1 MINQLRKFSLTL
13 SFKKKW
19 KHLDHLSNLAHPMRS
34 LYFIFFFFAFGTIA
48 AQTVSGVVREKGSG
62 LPLPF
67 ANIFVNNTT
76 QGIASDGEGK
86 FSLSGDFPAQIELVA
101 SFVGYVTQVRT
112 ISFENKNGVE
122 VIFELP
128 FNESNLSEVELK
140 AKRDKSWER
149 NLKTFE
155 EVFLALPD
163 DPYKSQVEI
172 LNPWVIDFEKV
183 KVKNGKNYLKA
194 SAQEP
199 IHILNNALGY
209 DIAYYLED
217 FRLMRDGSR
226 FFGQVFYEPIAS
238 ESVEKD
244 TRWKEARQSNYYG
257 SLKHLNKSILLNTPD
272 SVDFALFKTKPAPI
286 DGFRSNDLLEEL
298 NKTIVPIRKD
308 SILRRPSA
316 DGTFRIFLNGTLEVH
331 HLDKEWINDYYTTI
345 YHPISWIQ
353 APEGYYDID
362 RNGAL
367 IDPTQLVL
375 SGYLG
380 RRRVARTLP
389 LDFDPDSDFRA
400 EGTQAVEVITRQSSK
415 LNRLRE
421 KVWLTL
427 SKPYY
432 YPGETAWIGGQMLY
446 QDAFLADSL
455 SRVVHVDL
463 ITEDSG
469 IIQSATFPI
478 QQGKISGALVLPKE
492 IKPGDYVI
500 RAYTHWNRNFPMDD
514 QFIAPFV
521 VMEEDYIPEMEKE
534 ALETFSD
541 AIMVKAYYTLSDSL
555 NYRVMDLKLDFL
567 DEFENPIDGK
577 FVLSITDADQVV
589 EMNQGIRLEQAME
602 WLDEGLPETFQSS
615 LSHSVEYGISLR
627 GKFTPENK
635 RQGLIQPITIV
646 RGDLE
651 DYGQVMTDSLGYF
664 WATGLS
670 FQDTAQIAVAAVNE
684 KLRPFGSIELGS
696 LSKPELGV
704 ALPKLAYRKVAISS
718 KDYFLDTSGD
728 YILLEEF
735 VKEETRERETMAER
749 NYGYGTPDREV
760 SEEQLAVMTVEA
772 IGQILGLQ
780 GSKLG
785 NFTTGERTHAPL
797 LIIDGQKLPF
807 LSSDEFLDILASF
820 IPAELKSMKVYTINS
835 AVFGMA
841 GYAGVLMIETRK
853 GSKTNPQVETK
864 FNSEGFQFFN
874 IPGFTA
880 FPEFPKAPPS
890 DRYLAKKPT
899 IYWDPLAET
908 MDGVFE
914 VKIKVPYGIDRFR
927 IKVEGRSLDGEV
939 IYEMIEITTVRLK

>member
-1 MINQLRKFSLTL
+1 M
-13 SFKKKW
+13 

-34 LYFIFFFFAFGTIA
+34 LYFIFFFFAFGSIA
-48 AQTVSGVVREKGSG
+48 AQTVSGLVREKGSG

-67 ANIFVNNTT
+67 ANIFVNSTT
-76 QGIASDGEGK
+76 QGIATDGEGK

-112 ISFENKNGVE
+112 ISFENENEVE
-122 VIFELP
+122 VIFELA

-217 FRLMRDGSR
+217 FRLMRNGSR
-226 FFGQVFYEPIAS
+226 FFGQVFYEPISNGNS
-238 ESVEKD
+238 EKESN
-244 TRWKEARQSNYYG
+244 WKKARQANYFG
-257 SLKHLNKSILLNTPD
+257 SLKHLNKSILLNIPD
-272 SVDFALFKTKPAPI
+272 SVDFALFKTKLSAL
-286 DGFRSNDLLEEL
+286 DRNRTNVFLEEL
-298 NKTIVPIRKD
+298 NETIVPIRKD
-308 SILRRPSA
+308 SILRRPLG
-316 DGTFRIFLNGTLEVH
+316 DGTFRIFLKGTFEVH
-331 HLDKEWINDYYTTI
+331 HLDKEWINEYYTTI

-353 APEGYYDID
+353 APEGFYDID

-367 IDPTQLVL
+367 INPTQLVL

-400 EGTQAVEVITRQSSK
+400 DGYQATEVISRPTTK

-427 SKPYY
+427 SKPYF
-432 YPGETAWIGGQMLY
+432 YPGETAWIGGKMLY
-446 QDAFLADSL
+446 QDVFLADSL
-455 SRVVHVDL
+455 SRVVHVDF
-463 ITEDSG
+463 IAEDSG
-469 IIQSATFPI
+469 IVQSATYPI
-478 QQGKISGALVLPKE
+478 QQGRISGALVLSKE
-492 IKPGDYVI
+492 LKPGDYVI
-500 RAYTHWNRNFPMDD
+500 RAYTQWNRNFPMDD

-521 VMEEDYIPEMEKE
+521 VMEKEHIPEMEQE
-534 ALETFSD
+534 AAGIFQES
-541 AIMVKAYYTLSDSL
+541 IVVKADYTLSDSM

-567 DEFENPIDGK
+567 DEFENPIDGE

-615 LSHSVEYGISLR
+615 LSHPVEYGISLK

-651 DYGQVMTDSLGYF
+651 DYGQVMTDSSGYF

-670 FQDTAQIAVAAVNE
+670 YQDTAQIAVAAVNE
-684 KLRPFGSIELGS
+684 KLRPFGSVLLKSLG
-696 LSKPELGV
+696 KPELGV
-704 ALPKLAYRKVAISS
+704 DLPKLTYRKVPISS

-749 NYGYGTPDREV
+749 NYGYGMPDREV
-760 SEEQLAVMTVEA
+760 NEDQLLKLSPQTILALLGVSGSA
-772 IGQILGLQ
+772 IGNY
-780 GSKLG
+780 
-785 NFTTGERTHAPL
+785 NFGQKTSAPL
-797 LIIDGQKLPF
+797 LIIDGAKYPF
-807 LSSDEFLDILASF
+807 LTSDEFLSMLASYDF
-820 IPAELKSMKVYTINS
+820 AQFKSMKVYTFS
-835 AVFGMA
+835 APVFGMA
-841 GYAGVLMIETRK
+841 GYAGVLMIETRN
-853 GSKTNPQVETK
+853 GSRTNPQIETK
-864 FNSEGFQFFN
+864 FNSEGFQFFA

-880 FPEFPKAPPS
+880 FPEFPRNPPA
-890 DRYLAKKPT
+890 DRYLMKKPT

-908 MDGVFE
+908 TDGVYE
-914 VKIKVPYGIDRFR
+914 VKIKVPYGVDRFR

-939 IYEMIEITTVRLK
+939 IFEMIETNKSF

>member
-1 MINQLRKFSLTL
+1 MTL
-13 SFKKKW
+13 KSQ
-19 KHLDHLSNLAHPMRS
+19 
-34 LYFIFFFFAFGTIA
+34 TI
-48 AQTVSGVVREKGSG
+48 TGIVVEKGSG

-86 FSLSGDFPAQIELVA
+86 FSLSGDFPTQIELVA
-101 SFVGYVTQVRT
+101 SFVGYVTQVKAV
-112 ISFENKNGVE
+112 SFEGKSKVE
-122 VIFELP
+122 VIFELS

-163 DPYKSQVEI
+163 DPFKSEIKI

-183 KVKNGKNYLKA
+183 KVKKGQNYLKA

-217 FRLMRDGSR
+217 FRLVRDGSR
-226 FFGQVFYEPIAS
+226 FFGQVFYEPISNGNS
-238 ESVEKD
+238 EKESN
-244 TRWKEARQSNYYG
+244 WKEARQANYFG

-272 SVDFALFKTKPAPI
+272 SVDFALFKTKLSAL
-286 DGFRSNDLLEEL
+286 DRNRTNVFLEEL
-298 NKTIVPIRKD
+298 NETIVPIRKD
-308 SILRRPSA
+308 SILRRPLG
-316 DGTFRIFLNGTLEVH
+316 DGTFRIFLKGTLEVH
-331 HLDKEWINDYYTTI
+331 HLNKEWINEYYTTI

-353 APEGYYDID
+353 APEGFYDVD

-367 IDPTQLVL
+367 INPTQLVL

-380 RRRVARTLP
+380 RRRVARSLP

-400 EGTQAVEVITRQSSK
+400 DGTQATEVISSPTTQ

-427 SKPYY
+427 SKPYF
-432 YPGETAWIGGQMLY
+432 YPGETAWIGGRILY

-463 ITEDSG
+463 IAEDSG

-492 IKPGDYVI
+492 MKPGDYAI
-500 RAYTHWNRNFPMDD
+500 RAYTQWNRNFLMDD

-521 VMEEDYIPEMEKE
+521 VMEDDFIPEKEKAASE
-534 ALETFSD
+534 VFPRVID
-541 AIMVKAYYTLSDSL
+541 VKAEYSLSDSM
-555 NYRVMDLKLDFL
+555 NHQVMDLRLEFL
-567 DEFENPIDGK
+567 DEFENLIDGE
-577 FVLSITDADQVV
+577 FILSVTDADQVE
-589 EMNQGIRLEQAME
+589 EMNWASSLEEALE
-602 WLDEGLPETFQSS
+602 WLDEGLPETFQSN
-615 LSHSVEYGISLR
+615 LSHPVEFGISLK

-651 DYGQVMTDSLGYF
+651 DYGQVMTDSSGYF

-670 FQDTAQIAVAAVNE
+670 YQDTAQIAVAAVNE
-684 KLRPFGSIELGS
+684 KLRPFGSVELES
-696 LSKPELGV
+696 LGKPALGV
-704 ALPKLAYRKVAISS
+704 DFPKLTYRKFPNSS
-718 KDYFLDTSGD
+718 NDYFFDTSGD

-735 VKEETRERETMAER
+735 VKEEVRERETMAER
-749 NYGYGTPDREV
+749 NYGYGMPDREV
-760 SEEQLAVMTVEA
+760 NEEQLAIMSPEA
-772 IGQILGLQ
+772 IGQILGLR
-780 GSKLG
+780 GSKFG
-785 NFTTGERTHAPL
+785 NFTTGESTHAPL
-797 LIIDGQKLPF
+797 LIIDGQKFPF
-807 LSSDEFLDILASF
+807 LTSDEFLDILASF
-820 IPAELKSMKVYTINS
+820 IPAELESMKAYTFNS
-835 AVFGMA
+835 AVFGLA
-841 GYAGVLMIETRK
+841 GYSGVLMIETRQK
-853 GSKTNPQVETK
+853 GIRTTSTEDKK
-864 FNSEGFQFFN
+864 FNSEGFQFFS

-880 FPEFPKAPPS
+880 FPEFPRNPPT
-890 DRYLAKKPT
+890 DQYLRKKPT
-899 IYWDPLAET
+899 IFWDPEAKT
-908 MDGVFE
+908 SNGVFQ
-914 VKIKVPYGIDRFR
+914 VAVKVPYGINRFR
-927 IKVEGRSLDGEV
+927 IQVEGRTLDGEV
-939 IYEMIEITTVRLK
+939 IFKVIEFKL